1 MKEEQVTFT
10 SDDLTLEGLLA
21 KPSEDGSAR
30 GGVVCHPHPLYG
42 GSMYNNVVDAALAA
56 LWELGW
62 ATLRFNFRSVGASE
76 GEHSGG
82 SGEAAD
88 ALAAVRFLT
97 SQPGIDAGGAVLA
110 GYSFGAI
117 AAMSAAPVLDDL
129 GALVLIALP
138 LQMVD
143 TSVLTRVKGPII
155 LAAGDNDG
163 YCPSR
168 QLEALHRELGGRSQ
182 LKIIEGAD
190 HFFGGYEEELAEA
203 LATMLKAATIIN

>member
-1 MKEEQVTFT
+1 MKEESITFP

-21 KPSEDGSAR
+21 KPEGTGSVR

-42 GSMYNNVVDAALAA
+42 GSMYNNVVDAALASM
-56 LWELGW
+56 WELGW
-62 ATLRFNFRSVGASE
+62 ATLRFNFRGVGASE

-82 SGEAAD
+82 SGEASD
-88 ALAAVRFLT
+88 AAAALKFL
-97 SQPGIDAGGAVLA
+97 SNQSGIEAQGAVLA
-110 GYSFGAI
+110 GYSFGAM
-117 AAMSAAPVLDDL
+117 AAMGAALALNDL

-143 TSVLTRVKGPII
+143 TAMLERFKGPII
-155 LAAGDNDG
+155 LIAGDNDG
-163 YCPSR
+163 YCSRR

-190 HFFGGYEEELAEA
+190 HFFGGYEGELAEA
-203 LATMLKAATIIN
+203 LASMLRAVTTIN

>member
-1 MKEEQVTFT
+1 MKEESVTFP

-21 KPSEDGSAR
+21 KPDADGPAR
-30 GGVVCHPHPLYG
+30 GGLVCHPHPLYG

-56 LWELGW
+56 MWELGW
-62 ATLRFNFRSVGASE
+62 ATLRFNFRGVGASE

-82 SGEAAD
+82 SGEASD
-88 ALAAVRFLT
+88 AVAAIKFL
-97 SQPGIDAGGAVLA
+97 SNQSGIDAHSAVLA
-110 GYSFGAI
+110 GYSFGAM
-117 AAMSAAPVLDDL
+117 AAMGAALALNDL

-143 TSVLTRVKGPII
+143 TAMLERFKGPIVLI
-155 LAAGDNDG
+155 AGDNDG

-182 LKIIEGAD
+182 LKIIEGSD
-190 HFFGGYEEELAEA
+190 HFFGGFEGELAEA
-203 LATMLKAATIIN
+203 LASMLRAATMIN